1 MDSLLTILVIISLL
15 ANFLAILFLIK
26 RKHPDP
32 VNNEQLFKDEL
43 SSLKNTFSQ
52 SFGSMSKEI
61 AKDMTGALTK
71 VDEKVSVFNQQVSE
85 LNKSQDNFSRI
96 LSGVKSYGT
105 LAEFGLGALLKD
117 LLPASQYVANAKM
130 KEDTSE
136 TVEFAIKLQDVML
149 PIDSHW
155 PVEKY
160 KAIDDAYNAN
170 DKDAQAEARKDLAS
184 AFRLKAKTVNAKYI
198 APPKST
204 DFAIVYV
211 PTEGLFSELSS
222 YRDPKTKELLLQE
235 LRTKYKV
242 TISGPNTLSALLQSY
257 HLGFQTLKVQ
267 QHATQIYNDLRNIS
281 SRFEK
286 HFDGIKE
293 LRKKLEQAM
302 QATDSF
308 GRDARSIMNT
318 LGNIKDP
325 EQVEIASKNENVE
338 KLNSSINDL
347 MKWNTKFSYPKSTRS
362 LINGSRH
369 YSLDGSNLPSVTTI
383 LSATKS
389 EEDKAAI
396 LAWKQRVG
404 TVEAERIKKEASA
417 RGSSM
422 HSYIEQFLYGKLNQE
437 LLEDNNKSKKMAEEI
452 IDNGLKNKL
461 LEIWGSEATIY
472 YPGKYAGTADCIGV
486 YEGKES
492 ILDFKQSNKPKKEEY
507 IEDYFLQIGAYS
519 LAHNTVYNSN
529 ITQGVI
535 LLCTVDRL
543 FQDFKIE
550 GNELINFQNKFLER
564 VEKFYHLINK

>member
-1 MDSLLTILVIISLL
+1 
-15 ANFLAILFLIK
+15 
-26 RKHPDP
+26 
-32 VNNEQLFKDEL
+32 
-43 SSLKNTFSQ
+43 
-52 SFGSMSKEI
+52 
-61 AKDMTGALTK
+61 
-71 VDEKVSVFNQQVSE
+71 
-85 LNKSQDNFSRI
+85 
-96 LSGVKSYGT
+96 
-105 LAEFGLGALLKD
+105 
-117 LLPASQYVANAKM
+117 
-130 KEDTSE
+130 
-136 TVEFAIKLQDVML
+136 
-149 PIDSHW
+149 
-155 PVEKY
+155 
-160 KAIDDAYNAN
+160 
-170 DKDAQAEARKDLAS
+170 
-184 AFRLKAKTVNAKYI
+184 
-198 APPKST
+198 
-204 DFAIVYV
+204 
-211 PTEGLFSELSS
+211 
-222 YRDPKTKELLLQE
+222 
-235 LRTKYKV
+235 
-242 TISGPNTLSALLQSY
+242 
-257 HLGFQTLKVQ
+257 
-267 QHATQIYNDLRNIS
+267 
-281 SRFEK
+281 
-286 HFDGIKE
+286 
-293 LRKKLEQAM
+293 
-302 QATDSF
+302 
-308 GRDARSIMNT
+308 
-318 LGNIKDP
+318 
-325 EQVEIASKNENVE
+325 
-338 KLNSSINDL
+338 

-492 ILDFKQSNKPKKEEY
+492 ILDFKQSNKPKKVEY

-550 GNELINFQNKFLER
+550 GNELTNFQNKFLER

>member
-1 MDSLLTILVIISLL
+1 
-15 ANFLAILFLIK
+15 
-26 RKHPDP
+26 
-32 VNNEQLFKDEL
+32 
-43 SSLKNTFSQ
+43 
-52 SFGSMSKEI
+52 
-61 AKDMTGALTK
+61 
-71 VDEKVSVFNQQVSE
+71 
-85 LNKSQDNFSRI
+85 
-96 LSGVKSYGT
+96 
-105 LAEFGLGALLKD
+105 
-117 LLPASQYVANAKM
+117 
-130 KEDTSE
+130 
-136 TVEFAIKLQDVML
+136 
-149 PIDSHW
+149 
-155 PVEKY
+155 
-160 KAIDDAYNAN
+160 
-170 DKDAQAEARKDLAS
+170 
-184 AFRLKAKTVNAKYI
+184 
-198 APPKST
+198 
-204 DFAIVYV
+204 
-211 PTEGLFSELSS
+211 
-222 YRDPKTKELLLQE
+222 
-235 LRTKYKV
+235 
-242 TISGPNTLSALLQSY
+242 
-257 HLGFQTLKVQ
+257 
-267 QHATQIYNDLRNIS
+267 
-281 SRFEK
+281 
-286 HFDGIKE
+286 
-293 LRKKLEQAM
+293 
-302 QATDSF
+302 
-308 GRDARSIMNT
+308 
-318 LGNIKDP
+318 
-325 EQVEIASKNENVE
+325 
-338 KLNSSINDL
+338 

-404 TVEAERIKKEASA
+404 SVEAERIKKEASA

-437 LLEDNNKSKKMAEEI
+437 LLDDDNKSKKMAEEI

-461 LEIWGSEATIY
+461 IEIWGSEATIY

-519 LAHNTVYNSN
+519 LAHNTVYYNSN